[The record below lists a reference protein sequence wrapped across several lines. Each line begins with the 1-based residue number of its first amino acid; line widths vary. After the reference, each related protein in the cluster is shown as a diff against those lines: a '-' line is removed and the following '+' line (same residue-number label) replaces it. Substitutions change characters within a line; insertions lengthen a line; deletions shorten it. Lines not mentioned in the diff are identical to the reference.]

1 MKILVKIIAIVIIFF
16 GGFWLG
22 QNQAQAPADA
32 QTAVLAPAKI
42 TVSLKIDF
50 GSDRIETYDSI
61 SLEPTGSVY
70 DLLKAIEKSNNIII
84 GVKDYGGDLG
94 VLVEAIGGI
103 ANDSK
108 TGTYWQYWVNDQYAK
123 VGASTY
129 RLKSGDKVEWK
140 FLKSQI
146 K

>member
-1 MKILVKIIAIVIIFF
+1 MKFLVKIIAIVIIFF

-22 QNQAQAPADA
+22 QNQAQAPADT
-32 QTAVLAPAKI
+32 QTAVLAPTEI
-42 TVSLKIDF
+42 TVNLKIDF
-50 GSDRIETYDSI
+50 GSDRNETYDNIYI
-61 SLEPTGSVY
+61 SATGSVY
-70 DLLKAIEKSNNIII
+70 DLLKAIEKSNNVII
-84 GVKDYGGDLG
+84 GVKDYGGDMG

-103 ANDSK
+103 TNDPK
-108 TGTYWQYWVNDQYAK
+108 TGTYWQYWVNGQYAK

-129 RLKSGDKVEWK
+129 QLKSGDEVEWK